1 MSVNKMT
8 KDETVALQSRAEA
21 HLYIA
26 VAKADGIISRKE
38 HATIGLYAAKA
49 QKLYDVLD
57 INSDIAKQVRKVI
70 KKILADARFNSWST
84 DDHVNEAVS
93 LLKEARDR
101 GNWSVSLA
109 SLKHERGLL
118 QVALLDEY
126 VFVESAV
133 IKKIHRRLERELGGA
148 KNKKRP

>member
-1 MSVNKMT
+1 MK
-8 KDETVALQSRAEA
+8 KEAVALQSRAEA

-26 VAKADGIISRKE
+26 VAKADGIISKKE

-57 INSDIAKQVRKVI
+57 INSDIAKQVQKVI
-70 KKILADARFNSWST
+70 KMILDDARFNSWST

-109 SLKHERGLL
+109 SLKHQHGLL
-118 QVALLDEY
+118 QVALLDDY
-126 VFVESAV
+126 IFAESAAV
-133 IKKIHRRLERELGGA
+133 KKILRRLERELGGA
-148 KNKKRP
+148 Q